1 LLCNQISADPL
12 NETAS
17 TYRPFFLGPGR
28 ILTTFFDDTE
38 VSGLSSE
45 DGSAVDADAIDSG
58 GPVVLVVEV
67 GEGAVVGIV
76 VAFTTFAELING
88 RRVEPALQII
98 QLILYR
104 R

>member
-1 LLCNQISADPL
+1 
-12 NETAS
+12 
-17 TYRPFFLGPGR
+17 
-28 ILTTFFDDTE
+28 
-38 VSGLSSE
+38 
-45 DGSAVDADAIDSG
+45 
-58 GPVVLVVEV
+58 LVVEV